1 MWAQLRR
8 FSALPGA
15 AKADFL
21 RALLLLPLI
30 RISLRLRGFHKTQT
44 FLQRYAGTPRR
55 AAVSDTR
62 TDADTKQ
69 TCRMV
74 LAAAR
79 RLPEQS
85 NCLERS
91 LTLWWLLARRGITS
105 RLRIGARKTG
115 EEFEAHAWVERNGE
129 AVGEPE
135 RTHLHYAAF
144 EKEFSG
150 DIT

>member
-8 FSALPGA
+8 FNALPGA

-30 RISLRLRGFHKTQT
+30 RTSLRLCGLHKTQK
-44 FLQRYAGTPRR
+44 FLRR
-55 AAVSDTR
+55 SAAVRGGAVLSDQEA
-62 TDADTKQ
+62 DADTKQ

-74 LAAAR
+74 LAASR
-79 RLPEQS
+79 RLPVPG

-91 LTLWWLLARRGITS
+91 LTLWWLLARHGITS
-105 RLRIGARKTG
+105 HLRIGARKTG
-115 EEFEAHAWVERNGE
+115 EKFEAHAWVERNGE
-129 AVGEPE
+129 ALGEPE
-135 RTHLHYAAF
+135 GTHLHYSAF

-150 DIT
+150 ERS

>member
-8 FSALPGA
+8 FNSLPGA

-30 RISLRLRGFHKTQT
+30 RISLRLRGFHKTLK
-44 FLQRYAGTPRR
+44 FLQHHAAGPSRTAKSQTR
-55 AAVSDTR
+55 AE
-62 TDADTKQ
+62 ADTKQ
-69 TCRMV
+69 TCLMV

-79 RLPEQS
+79 RFPAPG

-91 LTLWWLLARRGITS
+91 LTLWSLLARRGIAS
-105 RLRIGARKTG
+105 HLRIGTRKTG
-115 EEFEAHAWVERNGE
+115 QRFEAHAWVERNGE
-129 AVGEPE
+129 AVSEPE
-135 RTHLHYAAF
+135 GTHLHYEAF
-144 EKEFSG
+144 EREFSG